1 MKMHFDTAYFFAWVL
16 TFIFGTALQKYCQTF
31 VAQRLGDSTPRNKG
45 RLTLNPTAHHEP
57 LGLLFAFLL
66 SLGSLG
72 YPAIAWGKPIQIDLY
87 RIRGGRLGRSIVA
100 LVGPLTYLLLA
111 FLIWMASKF
120 YIENVVSPG
129 DFLARL
135 LFGIVVVNLILCA
148 FNLIPIPP
156 LDGYDIIRGLLPRD
170 WEPRLLWL
178 EQYGILVLVVLVLIL
193 PFFLRINILFQFF
206 VIPVASALGGL
217 LGIGDLVRLFLGS
230 V

>member
-1 MKMHFDTAYFFAWVL
+1 MQFDTAYFFAWVL
-16 TFIFGTALQKYCQTF
+16 SFIFGTTFQKYCQAF
-31 VAQRLGDSTPRNKG
+31 VAQRLGDSTPRSKG

-57 LGLLFAFLL
+57 MGLLFAFLL
-66 SLGSLG
+66 SLG
-72 YPAIAWGKPIQIDLY
+72 YPAITWGKPLQIDAY

-100 LVGPLTYLLLA
+100 AVGPLSYFLLA

-120 YIENVVSPG
+120 YIESASLG
-129 DFLARL
+129 DLLARV
-135 LFGIVVVNLILCA
+135 LFGIIVVNLVLCA

-156 LDGYDIIRGLLPRD
+156 LDGYDLIRGLLPKD

-217 LGIGDLVRLFLGS
+217 LGIGEQVRSFLGS
-230 V
+230 I